1 MDASWGGLGA
11 VLPSGFVFQDPW
23 GPPKPRVAEH
33 VGTHAEACP
42 LDSVGFFFEIIIH
55 TMSVFKIKVV
65 RKD

>member
-1 MDASWGGLGA
+1 
-11 VLPSGFVFQDPW
+11 VFQDPW